1 MRKENVMAK
10 TDRSVAE
17 YMARPYARLII
28 RDPEGT
34 YSARVVEFPGCFSGG
49 ETEAE
54 AARNLTDA
62 MESWIE
68 SELEEERD
76 IPEPAWAGDY
86 SGNIRLRLPRSL
98 HAQAAHRAQLDG
110 ASLNQ
115 LFVTAIASYLG
126 RIEEA
131 GAVENRNQGDLR
143 GTGRRL
149 G

>member
-1 MRKENVMAK
+1 MADADPRVAKHMAK
-10 TDRSVAE
+10 
-17 YMARPYARLII
+17 PYARLII

-68 SELEEERD
+68 SELEEERN
-76 IPEPAWAGDY
+76 IPEPAWAGEY

-98 HAQAAHRAQLDG
+98 HAQAAHRADLDG

-115 LFVTAIASYLG
+115 LFVTAIAHYLG
-126 RIEEA
+126 RVEEVGGA
-131 GAVENRNQGDLR
+131 GGRHRADLR
-143 GTGRRL
+143 GSGRRL

>member
-1 MRKENVMAK
+1 MANVDPRVAEHMAK
-10 TDRSVAE
+10 
-17 YMARPYARLII
+17 PYARLII

-34 YSARVVEFPGCFSGG
+34 YSARVIEFPGCFSGG

-54 AARNLTDA
+54 AAENLTDA

-98 HAQAAHRAQLDG
+98 HAQAAHRAELDG

-115 LFVTAIASYLG
+115 LFVTAIAHYLG
-126 RIEEA
+126 RVEEL
-131 GAVENRNQGDLR
+131 GTVESRHQADLR
-143 GTGRRL
+143 GHERRL
-149 G
+149 S

>member
-1 MRKENVMAK
+1 MANADRRVAEHMAK
-10 TDRSVAE
+10 
-17 YMARPYARLII
+17 PYARLII

-34 YSARVVEFPGCFSGG
+34 YSARVIEFPGCFSGG
-49 ETEAE
+49 ETETE

-115 LFVTAIASYLG
+115 LFVTAIAHYLG
-126 RIEEA
+126 RIEELR
-131 GAVENRNQGDLR
+131 AVESQATANVAAAAQGGD
-143 GTGRRL
+143 G
-149 G
+149 

>member
-1 MRKENVMAK
+1 MANVDPRVAEHMAK
-10 TDRSVAE
+10 
-17 YMARPYARLII
+17 PYARLII

-34 YSARVVEFPGCFSGG
+34 YSARVIEFPGCFSGG

-54 AARNLTDA
+54 AAENLTDA

-98 HAQAAHRAQLDG
+98 HAEAAHRAELDG

-115 LFVTAIASYLG
+115 LFVTAIARYLG
-126 RIEEA
+126 RVEVLG
-131 GAVENRNQGDLR
+131 GAESRYKMDR
-143 GTGRRL
+143 WRTSGR
-149 G
+149 